1 MAKEKVIVIG
11 GGPAGIMAAGK
22 AAEQG
27 KNVVLI
33 EKNEKLG
40 KKLFI
45 TGKGRCN
52 LTNACP
58 IEEMIQNIPVNGKF
72 LRNALFQFG
81 NKELVEFFDKL
92 GLETKVE
99 RGERV
104 FPQSDKSSDVIKA
117 LSRYLEQNQ
126 VEILHQE
133 VLRVA
138 KPDRFVL
145 YLANQK
151 KMEADKLII
160 ATGGLSYPSTG
171 STGDG
176 YDFARSLGHTI
187 TELKPSLV
195 PLEIKEKWVSGLTG
209 LTLKNTGICIKN
221 QNQKKVYSD
230 FGEMEFMPFGVS
242 GPMVLSASAA
252 VRDLDAGGYSLWID
266 LKPALSEEAL
276 EARVQKDFIKYST
289 LAFGKS
295 LNDLLP
301 QKMIP
306 VIIELSEIDDR
317 KLVNQIRKEERK
329 RLVWLLK
336 NLKME
341 IKGYRP
347 VSEAIITAGGVSLK
361 EINPKTME
369 SKIVPGLFF
378 AGEVLDLDGYTGGF
392 NLQIAFTTGV
402 SAGVSC

>member
-276 EARVQKDFIKYST
+276 
-289 LAFGKS
+289 
-295 LNDLLP
+295 
-301 QKMIP
+301 
-306 VIIELSEIDDR
+306 
-317 KLVNQIRKEERK
+317 
-329 RLVWLLK
+329 
-336 NLKME
+336 
-341 IKGYRP
+341 
-347 VSEAIITAGGVSLK
+347 
-361 EINPKTME
+361 
-369 SKIVPGLFF
+369 
-378 AGEVLDLDGYTGGF
+378 
-392 NLQIAFTTGV
+392 
-402 SAGVSC
+402 

>member
-378 AGEVLDLDGYTGGF
+378 AGEVLDLDAYTGGF

>member
-1 MAKEKVIVIG
+1 VIVIG

-378 AGEVLDLDGYTGGF
+378 AGEVLDLDAYTGGF

>member
-1 MAKEKVIVIG
+1 MIVIG

-378 AGEVLDLDGYTGGF
+378 AGEVLDLDAYTGGF